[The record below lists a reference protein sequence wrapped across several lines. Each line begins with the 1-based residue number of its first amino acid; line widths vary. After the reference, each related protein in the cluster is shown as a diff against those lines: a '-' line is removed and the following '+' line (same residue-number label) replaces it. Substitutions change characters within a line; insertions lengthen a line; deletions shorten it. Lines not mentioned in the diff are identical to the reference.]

1 MDTSISIILP
11 IYNQEDHIE
20 KLYFEYREAL
30 TTLPCSWELL
40 FIVNGSL
47 DSSFKRISSLAKE
60 DENVLTYNL
69 KKGGWGRAVKY
80 GISKAN
86 GQYICYT
93 NSARTKVNDL
103 LMILDYALVNKN
115 NIIKA
120 NRIVRESFFR
130 RLGSVLYNFENRR
143 FFKTPVWDV
152 NGTPKVFPAQIIK
165 NIDIISEND
174 LIDAE
179 LIARTFKAKH
189 PIIEIPILSTE
200 RISGKSTTNIKSAIK
215 MYFGLFTLRK
225 RI

>member
-20 KLYFEYREAL
+20 KLYFEYLEAL
-30 TTLPCSWELL
+30 ATLPCSWELL
-40 FIVNGSL
+40 FVVNGSS

-60 DENVLTYNL
+60 DENVLAYNL
-69 KKGGWGRAVKY
+69 EKGGWGRAVKY

-179 LIARTFKAKH
+179 LIARTFKANH